1 MKLNDIRNENCI
13 EYELFS
19 RRQKRCRGEVP
30 DVYHYET
37 IPEDLR
43 VQIVHIWEKVWGTAY
58 ENLDG
63 EPDGSRLCME
73 VFRSINN
80 TLCEEYGVFNL
91 DEPEPNRE
99 FTILYLVVKDFFIY
113 TEDTDKVIDV
123 IEVSFR
129 YIDQVIRDKFYA
141 PNDDGLDEIFRTS
154 HSDILPDSIPPDE
167 AIDLLNRRFRQHSV
181 GYQYESGQIVKVD
194 SQYIHSEVVKPALM
208 FLSDPIYEG
217 ANEEFLKA
225 HEHYRNGR
233 NKECLNDCLKAFESC
248 LKTICKKRK
257 WHYDSEKDTA
267 DKLIKN
273 VLNNGLIPAF
283 MESHFSG
290 LKSALKSGL
299 PPLRNRKAGHGQGSD
314 HIVVSEY
321 EAAYA
326 LHLTAS
332 NILLL
337 AKADENMK

>member
-1 MKLNDIRNENCI
+1 M
-13 EYELFS
+13 EYEIYS
-19 RRQKRCRGEVP
+19 ERKRRMQNEIPDTYQYEIIPQK
-30 DVYHYET
+30 
-37 IPEDLR
+37 LR
-43 VQIVHIWEKVWGTAY
+43 VQILYIWEKVWEKAYYNDFGVLVLSQLATDAY
-58 ENLDG
+58 E
-63 EPDGSRLCME
+63 
-73 VFRSINN
+73 SIEA
-80 TLCEEYGVFNL
+80 TLRDEYGVEALGESN
-91 DEPEPNRE
+91 DSDSEGED
-99 FTILYLVVKDFFIY
+99 LYQIISNFLLK
-113 TEDTDKVIDV
+113 TENTDNVIDV

-129 YIDQVIRDKFYA
+129 YIDQVIRDKFRVSTA
-141 PNDDGLDEIFRTS
+141 DLFDMAFRTN
-154 HSDILPDSIPPDE
+154 HRDISTDSISPDE
-167 AIDLLNRRFRQHSV
+167 AIDRLNRRFRQHSV

-217 ANEEFLKA
+217 ANEEFLNA

-267 DKLIKN
+267 NKLIEN

-290 LKSALKSGL
+290 LRSALKSGL
-299 PPLRNRKAGHGQGSD
+299 LPLRNRKAGHGQESE
-314 HIVVSEY
+314 HVVVSEY